1 MPVYFFGMMF
11 SLLQPTLKNKK
22 FNLMKIKHL
31 LYTFAIVF
39 CSYTATA
46 QTKVGTVNVNIL
58 VSKLPEITG
67 VQKGMQDYEKELQAD
82 LKAKLDAYD
91 TEVKEANAA
100 FEKMSDEDKKKKQQE
115 IFQLE
120 SDIQKFR
127 QNAVQLVQLKQ
138 DELMRPLYKKVS
150 EAVAVVAKEGKYT
163 QVFTLDGNELAYV
176 DPQYDLT
183 LKTAAKLGLNLEEK
197 KK

>member
-1 MPVYFFGMMF
+1 
-11 SLLQPTLKNKK
+11 
-22 FNLMKIKHL
+22 MKIKHL

-46 QTKVGTVNVNIL
+46 QTKVGTVNINVL
-58 VSKLPEITG
+58 VSKLPEIKG
-67 VQKGMQDYEKELQAD
+67 VQSGMKAYETELQAD

-100 FEKMSDEDKKKKQQE
+100 FAGMSDEQKKKKQQE
-115 IFQLE
+115 IFELE

-127 QNAVQLVQLKQ
+127 QNAVQLVQLRQ

-150 EAVAVVAKEGKYT
+150 DAVAIVAKEEKYT

-176 DPQYDLT
+176 DPVYDLT
-183 LKTAAKLGLNLEEK
+183 LKTAAKLGLKVEEK
-197 KK
+197 K

>member
-1 MPVYFFGMMF
+1 
-11 SLLQPTLKNKK
+11 
-22 FNLMKIKHL
+22 MKIKHL

-58 VSKLPEITG
+58 VSKLPEIAE
-67 VQKGMQDYEKELQAD
+67 VQKGMKAYEEELQAD
-82 LKAKLDAYD
+82 LKAKLGAYD

-100 FEKMSDEDKKKKQQE
+100 FATMSDEDKKKKQQE

-120 SDIQKFR
+120 NDIQKFR
-127 QNAVQLVQLKQ
+127 QNAVQLVQLRQ

-150 EAVAVVAKEGKYT
+150 AAVATIAKEEKYT

-176 DPQYDLT
+176 DPTYDLT
-183 LKTAAKLGLNLEEK
+183 LKTAAKLGLKLDDK
-197 KK
+197 K